1 MNFHKKVTK
10 NNYIRE
16 YIVVLNG
23 LLGLTPR
30 EIDILTILIKIDL
43 SWQSRSPVD
52 VKNIISTDSRRLVMK
67 ETGMN
72 KSNFTRIINKLQSMS
87 LLIPS
92 SDGGMVVNEL
102 LKPIFDSTDKIEIK
116 FILDLNDA
124 IQ

>member
-30 EIDILTILIKIDL
+30 EIDILSVLIKIDV
-43 SWQSRSPVD
+43 SWQNRTPVD
-52 VKNIISTDSRRLVMK
+52 IKNILSTDSRRLAMK

-72 KSNFTRIINKLQSMS
+72 KSNFARVINKLQSMR

-102 LKPIFDSTDKIEIK
+102 LKPVFDSTDKIEVK

-124 IQ
+124 I